1 MHLRSD
7 DNPRRPS
14 RTGHRLAFRQAE
26 VEEAVVICWLFV
38 RQVCQHLDWRQ
49 FAYLNDSDD
58 DTGTARCRCGRLFTW
73 TWDQRDGAMVRI
85 FNGLAPNL
93 CWEKSK

>member
-1 MHLRSD
+1 MTLR
-7 DNPRRPS
+7 
-14 RTGHRLAFRQAE
+14 RLWH
-26 VEEAVVICWLFV
+26 WLFV